1 MSVHNSAS
9 AILLCTEAYLINMYI
24 IKHKYVCDYNSWVV
38 SMEFNMNDVWLLS
51 MCIDVRQ

>member
-24 IKHKYVCDYNSWVV
+24 IKHTYVCDYNSWVV